1 MGSFALSWKKGEIFS
16 YELEE
21 ELCLVGE
28 GWGREDFNIGS
39 FVLVQGVV
47 SSVDCFI
54 VVVVRWLQPYI

>member
-28 GWGREDFNIGS
+28 GWGGEDFNTGS
-39 FVLVQGVV
+39 LVLVQ
-47 SSVDCFI
+47 
-54 VVVVRWLQPYI
+54 VVV